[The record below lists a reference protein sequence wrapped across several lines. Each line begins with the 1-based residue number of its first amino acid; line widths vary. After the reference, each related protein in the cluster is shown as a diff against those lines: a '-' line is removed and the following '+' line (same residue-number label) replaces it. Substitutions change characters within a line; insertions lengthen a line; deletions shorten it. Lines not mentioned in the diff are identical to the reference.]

1 MIKLK
6 TKKNVKRALS
16 LLIVMLMLVSLVPFG
31 TVSAS
36 AVEAISG
43 DGTPGN
49 PYLIG
54 TAEGL
59 KKFSEIVNGGQNGAY
74 AKLISDIEISPGID
88 FNESGYIGDIEPES
102 AAYYKISYFEGAF
115 DGQGH
120 TISGLYY
127 SKSYSDYDGFPFAST
142 KGAVIK
148 NLNIDR
154 SYMYATNGGLIAYAE
169 DTTVINC
176 HSNAYICSTSTCK
189 GMGGIIGK
197 AYNSKII
204 SCSNSGS
211 FILTYHSNKLGG
223 IVGYAENCTI
233 VDCKNTGEINI
244 DNKTPRSDDASI
256 GGIVGFVYKGN
267 VYGCK
272 NYGDIYKLVSN
283 REPAVAGGI
292 AGRVINAS
300 ISGCINNGNIYGE
313 AGCNK
318 IGGIIGECP
327 YPCSLEGVYEIIEI
341 EIRDCLST
349 GVGYCGS
356 DPLNALIGNM
366 DYANVSIDNCFTSGY
381 FVYNLTADA
390 YSKLK
395 ISNSY
400 YKDREVLYTTSYGE
414 YKTELNNTIKFTDEM
429 RTSGEIAYNLNKNS
443 SSVKLGQ
450 DLAIH
455 QSYPVI
461 NGKKVYYG
469 YENCQSTEK
478 TYSNDFH
485 YETEGIGHIYDA
497 KGICTLCGASGGSEE
512 SPYPISTAEDLR
524 NFADAVNGGSST
536 LCAKLM
542 NDIDLNPGTTFNIAD
557 GTYTGDEPTKWTPMG
572 TTEYPYCG
580 TFDGAGY
587 KISGLYTDGSNAFSG
602 LFGNC
607 AATDNKAPVIKN
619 LSVDNSS
626 ISASTVAGGIAAYI
640 SNGTVSNCSSL
651 DGVFIHSSSTGG
663 IAGNSANCEISDC
676 SSYSTVNGRYKA
688 GGIIG
693 EGSANTIS
701 KCFNSGTVSVQGL
714 GDSYVGGIS
723 GYESSGSQL
732 SDVYNTGD
740 IYLHYGIISDSL
752 YDIGGIIGYGECSI
766 TNGYNTGSLNSIWDG
781 AYTSIVFKGAA
792 IGYSGSTSTE
802 IKNYY
807 YSDATLVLCSGAN
820 VTSESIG
827 VKTAEQLASGEV
839 TYLLNGQT
847 SDGDL
852 VWGQMIG
859 VEETPVFSSETVYYG
874 TNCAG
879 ETLYSNLPVTA
890 DHHFISLDGK
900 CYICGAYEDEMSA
913 LYGYSA
919 TLGGNI
925 GLNFIMEI
933 DEEYQNENTIM
944 NFSVI
949 YNDSETDEQKELY
962 TQSVPFKDA
971 EVITVDGKNYYKFTC
986 NVAAKEMTCAITG
999 HLVNGDKQGTE
1010 FTSSVADYAYALL
1023 YSENATD
1030 STQKLVKAML
1040 NYGAYSQE
1048 YFGFYTDYLANCD
1061 LSDEE
1066 KQLMDYKASDYSY
1079 YKSEY
1084 KQTNEN
1090 TDIGYYGS
1098 SLVLE
1103 TNTEVKNYFT
1113 FDSTK
1118 TNFDDITY
1126 TCTDSSGEEY
1136 EADIESKQ
1144 WGDNGFYLKIT
1155 DIPPHLFDKRLT
1167 ITVSAG
1173 GEEQCS
1179 LSFSPLSYF
1188 YSVLNAYPED
1198 DGVHDG
1204 LRNVVKA
1211 YYQYGLKAYG
1221 YSLNP

>member
-1 MIKLK
+1 MKN
-6 TKKNVKRALS
+6 KKIAKRALS
-16 LLIVMLMLVSLVPFG
+16 LLIVMLMLASLVPFG
-31 TVSAS
+31 TISAS
-36 AVEAISG
+36 AVEDISG

-54 TAEGL
+54 TPEGL
-59 KKFSEIVNGGQNGAY
+59 KKFSETVNGGQYGAY
-74 AKLISDIEISPGID
+74 AKLISDIEINPGI
-88 FNESGYIGDIEPES
+88 ECGTSGYLGDKEPEENK
-102 AAYYKISYFEGAF
+102 YYIIKYFEGVF

-120 TISGLYY
+120 TISGLYSNEFVREAGLFY
-127 SKSYSDYDGFPFAST
+127 HPT
-142 KGAVIK
+142 GAVIK

-154 SYMYATNGGLIAYAE
+154 SYIKSFLYGGMISVAT

-176 HSNAYICSTSTCK
+176 HSNAYYDSYGEEIEI
-189 GMGGIIGK
+189 GGIAGQ
-197 AYNSKII
+197 AYNSKFI
-204 SCSNSGS
+204 SCTNTGQITS
-211 FILTYHSNKLGG
+211 YHYHRCEQRFGG
-223 IVGYAENCTI
+223 IVGLAENSTF
-233 VDCKNTGEINI
+233 VDCKNTG
-244 DNKTPRSDDASI
+244 KLDANEYNMGLSFF
-256 GGIVGFVYKGN
+256 GGIVGDANNCSISHCTNDAILAPLGKVMYDTKG
-267 VYGCK
+267 V
-272 NYGDIYKLVSN
+272 
-283 REPAVAGGI
+283 GGI
-292 AGRVINAS
+292 VGSLKGESSVI
-300 ISGCINNGNIYGE
+300 GCINS
-313 AGCNK
+313 
-318 IGGIIGECP
+318 GIIYEDSGGKTAGGLIGKCP
-327 YPCSLEGVYEIIEI
+327 YNSYKESK
-341 EIRDCLST
+341 IRDCLNT
-349 GVGYCGS
+349 GTVYIGDIS
-356 DPLNALIGNM
+356 LNTFIGNM
-366 DYANVSIDNCFTSGY
+366 YYANISIDNCFTRGC
-381 FVYNLTADA
+381 FVHYLTADV

-400 YKDREVLYTTSYGE
+400 YEDREVRYTTSYGE
-414 YKTELNNTIKFTDEM
+414 YKTELNNTIQYTDEM
-429 RTSGEIAYNLNKNS
+429 RTSGEIAYNLNKKS
-443 SSVKLGQ
+443 SSVKIGQ
-450 DLAIH
+450 DLAAH
-455 QSYPVI
+455 QYYPSI

-478 TYSNDFH
+478 TYSNDFR
-485 YETEGIGHIYDA
+485 YEIKGIGHIYDE

-524 NFADAVNGGSST
+524 SFADAVNNGAT
-536 LCAKLM
+536 ALCAKLL

-587 KISGLYTDGSNAFSG
+587 KISGLYTDDSNAFSG

-607 AATDNKAPVIKN
+607 AAADNKAPVIKN

-626 ISASTVAGGIAAYI
+626 ISANNVAGGIAAYI
-640 SNGTVSNCSSL
+640 SNGTVSNCSSS
-651 DGVFIHSSSTGG
+651 DDVFIHSSSTGG

-676 SSYSTVNGRYKA
+676 SNSSAVTGRYKA

-701 KCFNSGTVSVQGL
+701 KCFNSGVVTVQGL
-714 GDSYVGGIS
+714 GASYAGGIS
-723 GYESSGSQL
+723 GYESGGSQL

-740 IYLHYGIISDSL
+740 IYLHYGITSASP

-781 AYTSIVFKGAA
+781 AYASIVFKGAA
-792 IGYSGSTSTE
+792 IGYAGSTSTE

-807 YSDATLVLCSGAN
+807 YSDASLVLCSGAN
-820 VTSESIG
+820 VTSENTG

-839 TYLLNGQT
+839 AYLLNGQT

-852 VWGQMIG
+852 VWGQMLGI
-859 VEETPVFSSETVYYG
+859 EETPVFSSETVYYG

-879 ETLYSNLPVTA
+879 ESLYSNLPVTA

-933 DEEYQNENTIM
+933 DEEYRNDDTSM
-944 NFSVI
+944 NFSVV

-971 EVITVDGKNYYKFTC
+971 QVITVDGKNYYKFTC
-986 NVAAKEMTCAITG
+986 NVAAKEMTCAIKG

-1010 FTSSVADYAYALL
+1010 FTSSVADYAYTLL

-1048 YFGFYTDYLANCD
+1048 YFKFYTDYLANCD

-1066 KQLMDYKASDYSY
+1066 KQLNEYYASDYSY

-1084 KQTNEN
+1084 KQINEN

-1103 TNTEVKNYFT
+1103 ANTEVKNYFT

-1126 TCTDSSGEEY
+1126 TCTDSLGEEY

-1144 WGDNGFYLKIT
+1144 WGDNGFYVKIT
-1155 DIPPHLFDKRLT
+1155 DIPPHLYSKRLT
-1167 ITVSAG
+1167 VTVSAG

-1179 LSFSPLSYF
+1179 LSFTPISYF

-1198 DGVHDG
+1198 DGVHDS

-1211 YYQYGLKAYG
+1211 YYQYGLEAYG
-1221 YSLNP
+1221 YKVNS

>member
-6 TKKNVKRALS
+6 SKKTVKRALS
-16 LLIVMLMLVSLVPFG
+16 LLIVMLLLASLVPFG
-31 TVSAS
+31 TISAS
-36 AVEAISG
+36 AVESISG

-54 TAEGL
+54 TPEGL
-59 KKFSEIVNGGQNGAY
+59 KKFREIVNGGQYGAY
-74 AKLISDIEISPGID
+74 AKLISDIEINPGI
-88 FNESGYIGDIEPES
+88 ECGTSGYLGDKEPEENKN
-102 AAYYKISYFEGAF
+102 YIIKYFEGVF

-120 TISGLYY
+120 TISGLYNKKFTQEAGLFY
-127 SKSYSDYDGFPFAST
+127 HPT
-142 KGAVIK
+142 GAVIK

-154 SYMYATNGGLIAYAE
+154 SYIKSFLYGGMISVAT

-176 HSNAYICSTSTCK
+176 HSNAYYDSRGEEIEIG
-189 GMGGIIGK
+189 GMAGR
-197 AYNSKII
+197 AYNSKFI
-204 SCSNSGS
+204 SCTNTGQITS
-211 FILTYHSNKLGG
+211 YHYHRCEQRFGG
-223 IVGYAENCTI
+223 IVGLAENSTF
-233 VDCKNTGEINI
+233 VDCKNTG
-244 DNKTPRSDDASI
+244 KLDANEYNMGLSFF
-256 GGIVGFVYKGN
+256 GGIVGDANNCSISHCTNDAILAPLGKVMYDTEG
-267 VYGCK
+267 V
-272 NYGDIYKLVSN
+272 
-283 REPAVAGGI
+283 GGI
-292 AGRVINAS
+292 VGSLKGESSVI
-300 ISGCINNGNIYGE
+300 GCINNGIIYEDSGGKT
-313 AGCNK
+313 A
-318 IGGIIGECP
+318 GGIIGSCP
-327 YPCSLEGVYEIIEI
+327 YNSYKESK
-341 EIRDCLST
+341 IRDCLNT
-349 GVGYCGS
+349 GAVYIGDVS
-356 DPLNALIGNM
+356 LNTFIGNM
-366 DYANVSIDNCFTSGY
+366 YYANISIDNCFTRGC
-381 FVYNLTADA
+381 FVHYLTADV

-400 YKDREVLYTTSYGE
+400 YEDREVRYTTSYGE

-429 RTSGEIAYNLNKNS
+429 RTSGEIAYILNKNS
-443 SSVKLGQ
+443 SSVKIGQ
-450 DLAIH
+450 DLAAY
-455 QSYPVI
+455 QSYPSI

-469 YENCQSTEK
+469 YENCQSTKK
-478 TYSNDFH
+478 TYSNDFR
-485 YETEGIGHIYDA
+485 YEIEGIGHIYDK

-512 SPYPISTAEDLR
+512 YPYPISTAEDLR
-524 NFADAVNGGSST
+524 NFADAVNSGANT

-542 NDIDLNPGTTFNIAD
+542 NDIDLNPGTTFNITN
-557 GTYTGDEPTKWTPMG
+557 GTYTGDEPKKWTPMG

-587 KISGLYTDGSNAFSG
+587 KISGLYTDDSNVFSG

-607 AATDNKAPVIKN
+607 DATDNKAPVIKN

-626 ISASTVAGGIAAYI
+626 IRANSVAGGIVAYI

-651 DGVFIHSSSTGG
+651 DGVFINSSSTGG
-663 IAGNSANCEISDC
+663 IAGNSASSTISDC
-676 SSYSTVNGRYKA
+676 SSSSAVNGINKA

-701 KCFNSGTVSVQGL
+701 KCFNSGTVTVQGL
-714 GDSYVGGIS
+714 VNSSHAGGIS
-723 GYESSGSQL
+723 GYESGGSQL
-732 SDVYNTGD
+732 SDVYNNGN
-740 IYLHYGIISDSL
+740 IYLYYGTIFGSL
-752 YDIGGIIGYGECSI
+752 YDVGGIIGYGECSI
-766 TNGYNTGSLNSIWDG
+766 TNGYNTGNLNSILAG
-781 AYTSIVFKGAA
+781 PYTPFAFKGAA
-792 IGYSGSTSTE
+792 IGYAGSTSTE

-807 YSDATLVLCSGAN
+807 YSDATLVLCTGAN
-820 VTSESIG
+820 VTIENTG

-847 SDGDL
+847 SEGDL

-859 VEETPVFSSETVYYG
+859 VEETPVFSSDTVYYG

-879 ETLYSNLPVTA
+879 ETLYSNMPVTA
-890 DHHFISLDGK
+890 DHHFVSLDGK

-962 TQSVPFKDA
+962 TQSVPFKNA

-986 NVAAKEMTCAITG
+986 NVAAKEMTCTIKG
-999 HLVNGDKQGTE
+999 QLVNGDKQGTE
-1010 FTSSVADYAYALL
+1010 FTSSVADYAYTLL

-1066 KQLMDYKASDYSY
+1066 KQLNEYHASDYSY

-1103 TNTEVKNYFT
+1103 TNTEVKHYFT

-1126 TCTDSSGEEY
+1126 TCTDSSGEIY
-1136 EADIESKQ
+1136 KADIELKQ

-1155 DIPPHLFDKRLT
+1155 DIPPHLYNKRLT
-1167 ITVSAG
+1167 ITISAG

-1179 LSFSPLSYF
+1179 LSFTPVSYF

-1211 YYQYGLKAYG
+1211 YYQYGLEAYG
-1221 YSLNP
+1221 YKVNS